1 MNDNGRKPKTT
12 DAGIAF
18 PRTLKRPD
26 LVRRLI
32 VAGSGPGGVPEA
44 PAALAKIWEVAGK
57 PINDDEDF
65 LYLFFPETPEGIA
78 AGREHL
84 ARLGTGLNPQNPV
97 CGRSVSK
104 CRCRFDGL
112 PPTRRDLAAPR

>member
-18 PRTLKRPD
+18 PSTLKRPD

-32 VAGSGPGGVPEA
+32 VAGSGPGGVPDA

-57 PINDDEDF
+57 PIDDDEDF

-84 ARLGTGLNPQNPV
+84 ARLG
-97 CGRSVSK
+97 
-104 CRCRFDGL
+104 
-112 PPTRRDLAAPR
+112 RRTESAEPRVRAEGVKMQMPL